1 MNAGDIVLISIRE
14 FGDDRGDVIHK
25 YYPEEAFELQD
36 MGELPETMAI
46 NEGLVDQD
54 EEDQMAMG
62 DYDDEEENKNDDLDI
77 DDI

>member
-62 DYDDEEENKNDDLDI
+62 EYDDEEENKNDDLDI